1 MSCHARPRC
10 APWCRAP
17 SSPTTSWRT
26 ACFPP
31 PSGAAICCRP
41 SWPANRAPPPRNHRS
56 SPKAMSASERFIAL
70 TLAWTVAGAAL
81 AGEASPE
88 SAPAHKTSPDQA
100 PAQKTSPESA
110 PAQWLERMNRALTT
124 RNYDGTFSHW
134 HGGQVEM
141 LRIIHRVQDGTVS
154 ERLASLDGS
163 GREFIRAGPSLT
175 CYLPDKRT
183 VLVEQR
189 PPQESLVGFPAVNDQ
204 TASFYD
210 IREVTHTRL
219 NRRDT
224 HVITVSPKDEYRYG
238 YRLWIDDST
247 AMPLKT
253 ELCDTR
259 GHVIEQTVFASL
271 TLPAHIPDSAFKPDV
286 STAGFQW
293 LRNESGPPAPT
304 AATLAWNA
312 MRLPPG
318 FRMAA
323 RSAQT
328 LPGSADPVDHLVFT
342 DGLASVSVF
351 VEAQRREQADQP
363 AGPESGAVG
372 SSSAFSTVIDG
383 HKITAVGEVPP
394 DTVRFIAS
402 QLKAEEP
409 AAVSSR
415 RRSRQRGAPDTN
427 AGRPQLEPP

>member
-1 MSCHARPRC
+1 MS
-10 APWCRAP
+10 
-17 SSPTTSWRT
+17 S
-26 ACFPP
+26 
-31 PSGAAICCRP
+31 
-41 SWPANRAPPPRNHRS
+41 
-56 SPKAMSASERFIAL
+56 SERFVAL
-70 TLAWTVAGAAL
+70 MLAWAVAAAAL
-81 AGEASPE
+81 GEE
-88 SAPAHKTSPDQA
+88 RT
-100 PAQKTSPESA
+100 PAQKTSLDQA
-110 PAQWLERMNRALTT
+110 PAQWLERMNEALTT

-134 HGGQVEM
+134 HGGHVEM

-163 GREFIRAGPSLT
+163 GREFIRTGASLT

-210 IREVTHTRL
+210 IREVKRTRL

-253 ELCDTR
+253 QLCDAR
-259 GHVIEQTVFASL
+259 GHVIEQIVFASL
-271 TLPAHIPDSAFKPDV
+271 TLPARIPDSAFKPEV
-286 STAGFQW
+286 STAGFKW
-293 LRNESGPPAPT
+293 LRNESAPS

-312 MRLPPG
+312 ISLPPG
-318 FRMAA
+318 FRMSA

-328 LPGSADPVDHLVFT
+328 LPGSTDPVDHLVFT

-351 VEAQRREQADQP
+351 VESQRRAQPDQP
-363 AGPESGAVG
+363 PMPESATVG
-372 SSSAFSTVIDG
+372 SSSAFSTVVDG

-394 DTVRFIAS
+394 DTVRFIAN
-402 QLKAEEP
+402 QVKA
-409 AAVSSR
+409 R
-415 RRSRQRGAPDTN
+415 
-427 AGRPQLEPP
+427 EPPSVGARGH